1 MWPMCTVLYTN
12 YDTYL
17 SWMSLISKE
26 EYLLLDIVSATQTV
40 GRQITLW
47 LTLLECVRM
56 ESIRVLQTSREI
68 VDTEKKGREN
78 C

>member
-1 MWPMCTVLYTN
+1 
-12 YDTYL
+12 
-17 SWMSLISKE
+17 MSLISKE

-47 LTLLECVRM
+47 LTLLERVRM

>member
-1 MWPMCTVLYTN
+1 MCTVLYTN